1 MRIGIEWGRS
11 ADELASVLTT
21 ADLWEIVAVYDEQ
34 AEAMAAKTSRPT
46 R

>member
-1 MRIGIEWGRS
+1 MGRT

-21 ADLWEIVAVYDEQ
+21 EALWEIVAVYDER
-34 AEAMAAKTSRPT
+34 AKAIEDAKTSRPT